1 MKKEQQ
7 VINRALDEAN
17 EAMTK
22 TTTVNT
28 DGFVEAELTP
38 YYDCTSKGVYYCS
51 FSEKGGEITEKRERL
66 ADMIQ
71 LIGFGFDAGG
81 ECYRVIQWRDRLTR
95 ELKTGAI
102 AYGDIGAN
110 WRELQSKG
118 IAIQSGRI
126 KRDKLA
132 DYLMTEGAK
141 TQYLITNQT
150 GWVDDN
156 RAYVLP
162 SGEVLGDT
170 KAKIIYNGDTSQ
182 AGYYTANGTLKA
194 WQTHI
199 ARYAQGNSRLSLML
213 GASFASPLMRLL
225 DIEGGG
231 FHVFGDSSDGKTTIA
246 KVALSVWGKADDL
259 KLSWEGT
266 GHAFTNTANARN
278 DNLLLLDEIGQA
290 TPRTVSHTA
299 YSVINGTGKS
309 QGKKEGGNRHLNR
322 WRVLMLSTGE
332 KTLESFLQR
341 GKTDFHAGQA
351 NRLPS
356 IPANAEK
363 GQGVYDTLHDMTSG
377 AELSEHLLHASNQ
390 YHGTAGR
397 LFIEKLVAN
406 KDNALNH
413 VKDVMSAFMDSLPP
427 LTGQSR
433 RVANRFALVAGA
445 LELANHYGITGLA
458 TGTASAPIRQCFDA
472 WLAREGTGKFEDRKI
487 LEQVE
492 AFIEQYGE
500 SERFILWVDKNPPRD
515 LAGYRE
521 EVHDNF
527 NDVAAVEYWVIPPV
541 FKNELCNG
549 FDPDKVRKVLEAN
562 GMLKRGKD
570 RLQRS
575 RRVNKILKRFYVIVM
590 KNDTEEAE

>member
-7 VINRALDEAN
+7 VINHALDDAN
-17 EAMTK
+17 EAMTRI
-22 TTTVNT
+22 TTVKT
-28 DGFVEAELTP
+28 DGFQDAELTP
-38 YYDCTSKGVYYCS
+38 YYDCTGKGVYYCS
-51 FSEKGGEITEKRERL
+51 FSEKGGEITEKKERL
-66 ADMIQ
+66 SDMIQ
-71 LIGFGFDAGG
+71 LIGFGFDASG
-81 ECYRVIQWRDRLTR
+81 EYYRAIQWRDRLTR

-102 AYGDIGAN
+102 AYGDIGTN

-141 TQYLITNQT
+141 TQYLVTNQT

-182 AGYYTANGTLKA
+182 AGYYTANGTLQA

-332 KTLESFLQR
+332 KTLETFLQR

-363 GQGVYDTLHDMTSG
+363 GQGVYDTLHDMASG

-397 LFIEKLVAN
+397 LFIEKLIADG
-406 KDNALNH
+406 DNALSH

-492 AFIEQYGE
+492 AFMQIHANSY
-500 SERFILWVDKNPPRD
+500 RFIHWDDPTKTAD
-515 LAGYRE
+515 LAGYKQWLGKE
-521 EVHDNF
+521 IQGEVKQ
-527 NDVAAVEYWVIPPV
+527 EYWIIPAV
-541 FKNELCNG
+541 FAKEACEG
-549 FDPDKVRKVLEAN
+549 FDIKKACEVLSGIGWLEHPAN
-562 GMLKRGKD
+562 RYQKMKRGKG
-570 RLQRS
+570 
-575 RRVNKILKRFYVIVM
+575 RFYVLVGET
-590 KNDTEEAE
+590 NPQNEEDE